1 MYWAAL
7 SNILSGRVK
16 RFKRQPH
23 KLETL
28 GFDSL
33 GPHPIISIGVIIMN
47 KNKSTFL
54 NNCYEW
60 LFSEEE
66 RKPIGYIPLFFM
78 IILISTVVCV
88 FILSVSRAIMW
99 I

>member
-1 MYWAAL
+1 M
-7 SNILSGRVK
+7 K

-33 GPHPIISIGVIIMN
+33 GPHPITSIGENMN
-47 KNKSTFL
+47 KL
-54 NNCYEW
+54 YEW

-66 RKPIGYIPLFFM
+66 RKPIGFITLFFM
-78 IILISTVVCV
+78 IILISTIVCV

>member
-33 GPHPIISIGVIIMN
+33 GPHPITNIGVTIMN
-47 KNKSTFL
+47 KL
-54 NNCYEW
+54 YEW

-66 RKPIGYIPLFFM
+66 REPIGFIPLFFM
-78 IILISTVVCV
+78 IILVSAIVCI

>member
-23 KLETL
+23 KLEIL

-33 GPHPIISIGVIIMN
+33 GPHPITNIGVLIM
-47 KNKSTFL
+47 SRL
-54 NNCYEW
+54 YEW
-60 LFSEEE
+60 LFSEKE
-66 RKPIGYIPLFFM
+66 RKPIGFIPLFFM
-78 IILISTVVCV
+78 IILISTLVCI

>member
-1 MYWAAL
+1 M
-7 SNILSGRVK
+7 K

-23 KLETL
+23 KLEIL
-28 GFDSL
+28 RFDSL
-33 GPHPIISIGVIIMN
+33 GPHPFTNIGDSMN
-47 KNKSTFL
+47 KL
-54 NNCYEW
+54 YEW

-66 RKPIGYIPLFFM
+66 RKPIGYIPLLFL
-78 IILISTVVCV
+78 IIVISTTVCL

>member
-23 KLETL
+23 KLEIL
-28 GFDSL
+28 RFDSL
-33 GPHPIISIGVIIMN
+33 GPHPITNVGVITMD

-60 LFSEEE
+60 LFSKEE
-66 RKPIGYIPLFFM
+66 REPIGFIPLFFM
-78 IILISTVVCV
+78 IILISTVVCI

>member
-1 MYWAAL
+1 M
-7 SNILSGRVK
+7 K

-23 KLETL
+23 KLEIL

-33 GPHPIISIGVIIMN
+33 GPHPITNIGVVIMN
-47 KNKSTFL
+47 RL
-54 NNCYEW
+54 YEW
-60 LFSEEE
+60 LFSEKE
-66 RKPIGYIPLFFM
+66 REPIGFIPLFFM
-78 IILISTVVCV
+78 IILISAIVCI

>member
-1 MYWAAL
+1 MDKY
-7 SNILSGRVK
+7 
-16 RFKRQPH
+16 
-23 KLETL
+23 
-28 GFDSL
+28 
-33 GPHPIISIGVIIMN
+33 
-47 KNKSTFL
+47 KSSFL

-66 RKPIGYIPLFFM
+66 RKPIGFIPLFFM
-78 IILISTVVCV
+78 IILISTIVCI

>member
-1 MYWAAL
+1 M
-7 SNILSGRVK
+7 K

-23 KLETL
+23 KLEIL

-33 GPHPIISIGVIIMN
+33 GPHPITNMGDDMN
-47 KNKSTFL
+47 KL
-54 NNCYEW
+54 YEW
-60 LFSEEE
+60 LFTKEE
-66 RKPIGYIPLFFM
+66 RKPIGFIPLLFM
-78 IILISTVVCV
+78 IILISSVVCL

>member
-7 SNILSGRVK
+7 SNILSARVK

-23 KLETL
+23 KLEIL

-33 GPHPIISIGVIIMN
+33 GPHPFTNIGDSMN
-47 KNKSTFL
+47 KL
-54 NNCYEW
+54 YEW
-60 LFSEEE
+60 LFLKEE
-66 RKPIGYIPLFFM
+66 RKSIRFIPLFFM
-78 IILISTVVCV
+78 IILISTVICI